1 MAIQLFIIIIKIT
14 HLASQLLNE
23 LSVSTK
29 GSVQLLHLPAV
40 HHLLN
45 DDNDDDDD
53 DDDDDNDVV
62 QDDDGNGYSKDNDDD
77 NDGLFNVFSTF
88 SEMCITCFMMIMI
101 LTMTMII
108 TIAMMTV

>member
-45 DDNDDDDD
+45 DDD

-101 LTMTMII
+101 LTMTMMI